1 MCGIGVVLYHSRTAE
16 AAGSAT
22 TGIPVHALQRRGPD
36 AQGELVVGR
45 LEVSGYELRL
55 TAAVLHLRGR
65 ACQPQPLQSAA
76 GDVLLWNGEVFGGG
90 VAVADGESDTARLL
104 AVLRAAGE
112 AVPEVLESV
121 HGPWALAYWHAAS
134 RTLWYG
140 RDGLG
145 RRSLVRMEG
154 ADAAAG
160 CSTLRLCSVAV
171 PLPASAGGEWEELP
185 ACGIGCVRLLPD
197 GTASHLWLPRRA
209 PPPPAP
215 RHYAI
220 HDVTPQGM
228 PPSSVR
234 GHRGALGVRES
245 LRGCVSVRT
254 CAPCPC
260 GVCVPRGSTAECA

>member
-45 LEVSGYELRL
+45 LEVSGYALRL
-55 TAAVLHLRGR
+55 SAAVLPLRGR

-145 RRSLVRMEG
+145 RRSLARGRRV
-154 ADAAAG
+154 
-160 CSTLRLCSVAV
+160 
-171 PLPASAGGEWEELP
+171 GG
-185 ACGIGCVRLLPD
+185 
-197 GTASHLWLPRRA
+197 RRECA
-209 PPPPAP
+209 RA
-215 RHYAI
+215 
-220 HDVTPQGM
+220 QFQCN
-228 PPSSVR
+228 
-234 GHRGALGVRES
+234 GVRQ
-245 LRGCVSVRT
+245 RRRC
-254 CAPCPC
+254 
-260 GVCVPRGSTAECA
+260 